1 MGDSRDQAE
10 VGGGSITLEDARAEV
25 EIVAR
30 RLAMLHLALA
40 KTLTEALGHEGGT
53 RLVGE
58 VIKRYGSMIG
68 EEVRERVKNQGL
80 ETVPENYGVGQSRD
94 LPRFG
99 MHERVEVLD
108 VHGQRRVRAYGCTL
122 AKVWREQGEDRLG
135 RLYCYVDPAKYMS
148 YDPKYKLAHVRAIPD
163 GDPFCELCV
172 LRTTP
177 EERRDFATQG
187 GSWFHIDRCKGA
199 APATDPKQVNDR

>member
-1 MGDSRDQAE
+1 MDDPRAQAGAGARN
-10 VGGGSITLEDARAEV
+10 VSLEEARAEV

-40 KTLTEALGHEGGT
+40 KTLTETLGREEGT

-68 EEVRERVKNQGL
+68 EEVRERVESQGL
-80 ETVPENYGVGQSRD
+80 ATEPENYGVGQSRD

-99 MHERVEVLD
+99 MHERAEVLE
-108 VHGQRRVRAYGCTL
+108 VHGERRVRAYGCTL
-122 AKVWREQGEDRLG
+122 AKVWRERGEDRLG
-135 RLYCYVDPAKYMS
+135 RLYCYVDPAKYMA
-148 YDPKYKLAHVRAIPD
+148 YNPDYKLAHVRAIPD

-172 LRTTP
+172 QRTTA

-187 GSWFHIDRCKGA
+187 GSWFHIDRCEDAG
-199 APATDPKQVNDR
+199 PATDPKQPNER